1 MAKGLFL
8 GRDLPSLPAAPPPP
22 SHPSGPSSSSPGQGA
37 GAWES
42 GSHGLGALGPEPSLA
57 LSCSF
62 TLSLLDEAAHVLV
75 TLRASFTDRTLAWVS
90 SWGRKKLISAP
101 FLFYPQRFFEVGQS
115 QGFPSWGQGS

>member
-1 MAKGLFL
+1 MTKRLFL
-8 GRDLPSLPAAPPPP
+8 GRNLPSLPATPHH
-22 SHPSGPSSSSPGQGA
+22 HPTLQGPAAAARG

-42 GSHGLGALGPEPSLA
+42 GSHGLGAPRAEPSLA
-57 LSCSF
+57 LSRSF

-101 FLFYPQRFFEVGQS
+101 FLFYPQRFFEVSQS
-115 QGFPSWGQGS
+115 QGFSSWGQGS